1 MNNAGAIYLQHRNV
15 IFSAPMCQK
24 FVRTGKKF
32 MLAYKGRDL
41 KLSAFFLM
49 QGWEVKKAPNIY
61 SALAGLITLTY
72 YF

>member
-1 MNNAGAIYLQHRNV
+1 
-15 IFSAPMCQK
+15 
-24 FVRTGKKF
+24 